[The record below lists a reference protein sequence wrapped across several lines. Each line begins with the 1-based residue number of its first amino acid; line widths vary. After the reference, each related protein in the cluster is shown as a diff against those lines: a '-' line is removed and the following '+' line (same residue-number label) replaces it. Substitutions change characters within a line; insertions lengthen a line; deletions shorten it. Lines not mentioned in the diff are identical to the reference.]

1 MASDSENKRTA
12 GERLLALMKKGRS
25 VSDVCYRICYGTG
38 VQTVRLFRAVGK
50 RVRRAVRP
58 IGKGLFRL
66 ADWLLL
72 RHIRSAAE
80 ECREIGRGFGLAG
93 RRLRQAWERHP
104 LLVIPQALLLPA
116 LAFRR
121 HRRLVRGTLNL
132 LAPVA
137 AAFVLVTTVQYWTS
151 RTFGLALEFDGQSIG
166 YIADESVYES
176 AAAMAEQRVIHTDSD
191 FRLEQTPRLTLAVVP
206 EDQMMDATAL
216 CDEILRNS
224 ADSIAEASGLYVDGV
239 FEGSVESRSELD
251 AVLNGILAAAST
263 GAENERTE
271 FVQKVEVIDGLYP
284 IDSLVLAQEMEA
296 RLTAPSVV
304 EKRVTVAAGDT
315 LGGIAARS
323 AMSLEELRA
332 LNPSVQD
339 TDTVLVGQ
347 ELLVQREQ
355 TYLQVKVIRQVTYTE
370 AIPFTTREV
379 EDTTKYLGYEAVR
392 TKGQDGSQS
401 VTAEE
406 VYIGGVKESTTVLST
421 QVLEEPVQQVIV
433 KGAKK
438 YTPSASA
445 GDGVSTGRFI
455 WPVPGYTNVYSP
467 FGWRSGEYHKGIDIS
482 QSGIDG
488 QSILAADGGVVLE
501 AGWGSAANGNNRYGY
516 YVIIEHDGG
525 YKTRYAHCKALNVKA
540 GQKVAQ
546 GELIGWVGNTGYSL
560 GSHLH
565 FEILVDGTPVD
576 PMDYFD

>member
-1 MASDSENKRTA
+1 MASDSRNKRTA
-12 GERLLALMKKGRS
+12 GQRLSAWRKKGS
-25 VSDVCYRICYGTG
+25 AAADTGYRICYGTG
-38 VQTVRLFRAVGK
+38 LYTVRQFRAIGK
-50 RVRRAVRP
+50 RIRRTAGPAAR
-58 IGKGLFRL
+58 GLFRL
-66 ADWLLL
+66 ADRLLF
-72 RHIRSAAE
+72 RHIRAAAE
-80 ECREIGRGFGLAG
+80 ECREIGRGFGIAG
-93 RRLRQAWERHP
+93 RRLHQAWERHP

-116 LAFRR
+116 LAVRR

-137 AAFVLVTTVQYWTS
+137 AAFVLVATVQYWTS

-166 YIADESVYES
+166 YIADEGVYQS

-206 EDQMMDATAL
+206 KDQMMDAAAL
-216 CDEILRNS
+216 CDEILRSS

-239 FEGSVESRSELD
+239 FEGSVESRGELD
-251 AVLNGILAAAST
+251 AVLDGILSAAST

-284 IDSLVLAQEMEA
+284 IASLVTAADMEA

-315 LGGIAARS
+315 LGAIASRS
-323 AMSLEELRA
+323 GMPLEELRA

-339 TDTVLVGQ
+339 TNTVLVGQ

-355 TYLQVKVIRQVTYTE
+355 AYLQVKVIRQVTYTE

-379 EDTTKYLGYEAVR
+379 EDATKYLGYEAVR
-392 TKGQDGSQS
+392 TKGKNGSQS

-421 QVLEEPVQQVIV
+421 TVLEEPVQQVV
-433 KGAKK
+433 AVGAKA
-438 YTPSASA
+438 YTPGATA
-445 GDGVSTGRFI
+445 GDGISTGRFI
-455 WPVPGYTNVYSP
+455 WPVPNFKNVYSP
-467 FGWRSGEYHKGIDIS
+467 FGTRSGEFHKGIDIS

-488 QSILAADGGVVLE
+488 QPIVAADGGVVKE

-516 YVIIEHDGG
+516 YIIIEHDGG
-525 YKTRYAHCKALNVKA
+525 YRTRYAHCKALNVKA

-546 GELIGWVGNTGYSL
+546 GELIGWVGSTGYSL

-576 PMDYFD
+576 PMKYLS